1 MKYREKKDGEVEHS
15 KEQNAASDIRFGMA
29 NYAGAVSADSS
40 PPPCSILILQW
51 LVHLAHRQLRQSDQP
66 VR

>member
-15 KEQNAASDIRFGMA
+15 KEQDAASDLRFGMA

-40 PPPCSILILQW
+40 AVLQW
-51 LVHLAHRQLRQSDQP
+51 LVHLAHRQLLQSDQP
-66 VR
+66 AL

>member
-15 KEQNAASDIRFGMA
+15 KEQNAASDLCFGMA

-40 PPPCSILILQW
+40 AVYCYAMVGSLGTQATAA
-51 LVHLAHRQLRQSDQP
+51 VGQP
-66 VR
+66 AL